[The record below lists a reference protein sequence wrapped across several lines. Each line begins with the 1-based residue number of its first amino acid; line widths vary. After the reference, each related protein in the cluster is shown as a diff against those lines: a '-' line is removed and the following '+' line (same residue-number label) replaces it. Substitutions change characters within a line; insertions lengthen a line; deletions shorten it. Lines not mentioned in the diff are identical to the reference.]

1 MGLYPTGSKEC
12 AQDIRISMTTTKI
25 NKITE
30 KFGNN
35 LIKILEYNAKT
46 TRMQKFNSLLASLAV
61 FISIVSLVKAFYP

>member
-46 TRMQKFNSLLASLAV
+46 TRMQVWPLQNLL
-61 FISIVSLVKAFYP
+61 